1 MNKVI
6 EELSKIGIVPVI
18 ALDDAKD
25 AEPLAK
31 ALIEGG
37 LPCAEV
43 TFRTAAAEEAIK
55 IMAEKFP
62 ELVVGDEIDILYN
75 GLGWVSQIIAR

>member
-1 MNKVI
+1 MYQLYNKKKLHILVKGEVKMNKVV

-37 LPCAEV
+37 LPCAAPGP
-43 TFRTAAAEEAIK
+43 R
-55 IMAEKFP
+55 
-62 ELVVGDEIDILYN
+62 
-75 GLGWVSQIIAR
+75 R

>member
-1 MNKVI
+1 MYQLYNKKKLHILVKGEVKMNKVV

-43 TFRTAAAEEAIK
+43 TFRTAAAEESMGIRSSCCIFK
-55 IMAEKFP
+55 RI
-62 ELVVGDEIDILYN
+62 
-75 GLGWVSQIIAR
+75 

>member
-37 LPCAEV
+37 LPSLQMKL
-43 TFRTAAAEEAIK
+43 F
-55 IMAEKFP
+55 
-62 ELVVGDEIDILYN
+62 
-75 GLGWVSQIIAR
+75 